1 MPILDKDASVESQEV
16 HLNFGASSFS
26 LFEAEDIV
34 DHNTSCR
41 LHIFDIKHHTCVTSH
56 TKPFT
61 FLTITAFN
69 FAHIK
74 NSTFMC
80 TVKKFKQLY
89 SMYVYNSTCTMYIR
103 VDLKAPSSFL
113 KFIPVAFWFNFG
125 ILFEKI
131 FEFINL
137 ELVLGCQ

>member
-41 LHIFDIKHHTCVTSH
+41 LHIFDIKHH
-56 TKPFT
+56 KFKK
-61 FLTITAFN
+61 F
-69 FAHIK
+69 
-74 NSTFMC
+74 
-80 TVKKFKQLY
+80 KKFKQLY

-125 ILFEKI
+125 LLFEKI